1 MGRYVH
7 ADAIVSRSENTHV
20 PLGNRSVEA
29 VKSIVHEYYDES
41 MLSDVFRDEKE
52 SGLSTAQ
59 VFRGSDIEGKV
70 TVDKYFEHI
79 DALARRVLEVAHDL
93 QHVRQRR
100 DEMDKRE
107 FLAHS

>member
-1 MGRYVH
+1 VL
-7 ADAIVSRSENTHV
+7 IWL

-41 MLSDVFRDEKE
+41 MLNDVVHDENE

-59 VFRGSDIEGKV
+59 VFRGSDIKGKE
-70 TVDKYFEHI
+70 TVDKYLEHI
-79 DALARRVLEVAHDL
+79 DALTRRVLEVAHEL
-93 QHVRQRR
+93 QHVWQRR
-100 DEMDKRE
+100 DEMDKRV